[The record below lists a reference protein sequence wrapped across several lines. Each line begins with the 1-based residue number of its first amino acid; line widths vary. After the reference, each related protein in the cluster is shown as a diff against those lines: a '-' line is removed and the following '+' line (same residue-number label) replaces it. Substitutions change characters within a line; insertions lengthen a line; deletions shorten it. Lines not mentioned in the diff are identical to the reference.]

1 MLLFLP
7 SSFLFLTTSSSQNR
21 FNIHSDSTCSWFEI
35 RKLAHPRKGDKSMSE
50 PSSGKTDDPV
60 VLELP
65 IKSGTPGTKG
75 RPLHLKSSLPPPA
88 A

>member
-1 MLLFLP
+1 
-7 SSFLFLTTSSSQNR
+7 
-21 FNIHSDSTCSWFEI
+21 
-35 RKLAHPRKGDKSMSE
+35 MSE